1 MYISAQPAG
10 AKGAMDK
17 FKSMEPAGAG
27 GAKPK
32 YVFTICNRYIN
43 LILNYAVYIQVKKQT
58 FTKMPKFSKN
68 IYQY

>member
-32 YVFTICNRYIN
+32 YVFTICNRYII
-43 LILNYAVYIQVKKQT
+43 LILIYAVYIQVKKQT
-58 FTKMPKFSKN
+58 FTKMTEFSKN
-68 IYQY
+68 KYQY